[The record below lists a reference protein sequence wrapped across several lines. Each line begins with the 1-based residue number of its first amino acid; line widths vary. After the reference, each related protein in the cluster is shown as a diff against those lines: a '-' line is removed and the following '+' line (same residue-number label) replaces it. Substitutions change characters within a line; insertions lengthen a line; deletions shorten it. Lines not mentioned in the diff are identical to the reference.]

1 LRHYKPFNQ
10 NQKMKKVMMI
20 AIVGGAFALTSCKKD
35 YSCECTSGG
44 MTYTLT
50 IADAKKKDAESA
62 CDTWG
67 VIYTL
72 GGGSCTLK

>member
-1 LRHYKPFNQ
+1 
-10 NQKMKKVMMI
+10 MKKVMMI

-44 MTYTLT
+44 STYTLT
-50 IADAKKKDAESA
+50 IADAKKKDAENA

-67 VIYTL
+67 VLYTL
-72 GGGSCTLK
+72 GGGTCTLK